1 MHIEIH
7 IFPDSF
13 PIDSISWS
21 EQMGR
26 LNTRIHELVIA
37 ATVDAKSYAM
47 GKTSLPSSW
56 LPAALLALDGQPNEG
71 MILATVDIRRE

>member
-37 ATVDAKSYAM
+37 ATVDSKSYAM
-47 GKTSLPSSW
+47 GKTSL
-56 LPAALLALDGQPNEG
+56 LALDGEPNEG
-71 MILATVDIRRE
+71 MILATVDIRRS